1 MGKNKKIAILGTAT
15 FTLAIGAWFSYQ
27 EFFTKGLD
35 NLSSRVCDE
44 GVERDTVRRV
54 LPDTRSAEEGADTNG
69 SGDSFMFSCRVYTA
83 NDSILSGEAK
93 IQDSSQK
100 TWEKYY
106 KSYGGESKG
115 ETEQSSSDG
124 IYALS
129 KEDFA
134 SVYVP
139 CVPNGSRPD
148 DASQEYAL
156 VTEVRVIGE
165 SRITGI
171 DLHQALTDFAYQITR
186 RAYSLGD
193 CQGVQEFPEKL
204 PRFEKS

>member
-15 FTLAIGAWFSYQ
+15 FTLVIGVWFSYQ

-35 NLSSRVCDE
+35 NLPSRVCDE

-100 TWEKYY
+100 AWEKYY
-106 KSYGGESKG
+106 KFYGGEPKG
-115 ETEQSSSDG
+115 EIGQSSSDG

-139 CVPNGSRPD
+139 CIPNGSRPD
-148 DASQEYAL
+148 VASQEYAM

-165 SRITGI
+165 SRTTGI
-171 DLHQALTDFAYQITR
+171 DLQQALADFAYEMTRHAYIT
-186 RAYSLGD
+186 GK
-193 CQGVQEFPEKL
+193 CQNAHQFPEEL
-204 PRFEKS
+204 PRFEKG

>member
-1 MGKNKKIAILGTAT
+1 MDKNKKIAITGTAT
-15 FTLAIGAWFSYQ
+15 LALAIGAWFSYQ

-35 NLSSRVCDE
+35 NLPSRVCDE

-54 LPDTRSAEEGADTNG
+54 LPDTRSAEEGADING
-69 SGDSFMFSCRVYTA
+69 SGDSFIFSCRIYTA

-106 KSYGGESKG
+106 KSYGGEPKG
-115 ETEQSSSDG
+115 ATVQTSSDG
-124 IYALS
+124 IYALA

-134 SVYVP
+134 SVYTP
-139 CVPNGSRPD
+139 CVPNESRSD

-165 SRITGI
+165 SRTTGI

-193 CQGVQEFPEKL
+193 CQSPQDFPEKL
-204 PRFEKS
+204 PRFGKS